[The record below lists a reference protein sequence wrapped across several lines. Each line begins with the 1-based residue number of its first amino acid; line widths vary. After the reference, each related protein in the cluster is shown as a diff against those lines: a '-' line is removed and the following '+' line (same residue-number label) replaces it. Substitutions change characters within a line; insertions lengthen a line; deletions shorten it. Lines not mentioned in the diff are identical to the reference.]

1 MSFSETLASRSEVAE
16 HVAHHGCAR
25 CAVARRAG
33 EPREIADPANR
44 PFMESIGRGEC
55 PQELE
60 PPSRDLP
67 VSVNLVRSR
76 ADYTPPAR
84 PAYTAFHGTG
94 RTLAGASLA

>member
-1 MSFSETLASRSEVAE
+1 MLRATAMRDVPS
-16 HVAHHGCAR
+16 
-25 CAVARRAG
+25 RRAG
-33 EPREIADPANR
+33 EPREISDPANR

-67 VSVNLVRSR
+67 VTVNLVRSR

-84 PAYTAFHGTG
+84 SAYTAFHGTG
-94 RTLAGASLA
+94 RTLAGAFIRLTVLLRSL